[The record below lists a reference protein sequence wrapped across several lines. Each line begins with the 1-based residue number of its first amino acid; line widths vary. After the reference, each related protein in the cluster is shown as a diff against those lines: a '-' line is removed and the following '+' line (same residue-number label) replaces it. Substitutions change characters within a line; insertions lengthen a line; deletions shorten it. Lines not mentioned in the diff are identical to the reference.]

1 MCGRYAASR
10 RPDDLVVEFEAANMT
25 GTLPLPLDYN
35 VAPTKEVH
43 AVLVRGGVRQLRVLK
58 WGLVPSWATDDRGGA
73 KMINARA
80 ETIADKP
87 AFRSALAR
95 RRCLIPA
102 DGWYEWAVSN
112 DGPTRQPYFIT
123 PTDGSL
129 LAFAGLYEVRDGL
142 LTCTIVTTAATG
154 ELTAVHDRMPVV
166 LGKSQWP
173 RWLDPENPDASALLQ
188 PDPAV
193 LAHLEIRPVG
203 RAVGNVDNNGPALV
217 ERVAEAAPQTLF

>member
-10 RPDDLVVEFEAANMT
+10 RPEDLVVEFEAENAT

-43 AVLVRGGVRQLRVLK
+43 AVLVRRGVRQLRVLK
-58 WGLVPSWATDDRGGA
+58 WGLVPSWAVDDRGGA
-73 KMINARA
+73 RMINARA

-102 DGWYEWAVSN
+102 DGWYEWAPSS
-112 DGPTRQPYFIT
+112 DGPTRQPYFIS
-123 PTDGSL
+123 PVDGSL
-129 LAFAGLYEVRDGL
+129 LAFAGLYEVRDDL
-142 LTCTIVTTAATG
+142 VTCTIVTTAATG

-166 LGKSQWP
+166 LGRPQWR
-173 RWLDPENPDASALLQ
+173 RWLDPEIADPGPLLSSDPD
-188 PDPAV
+188 V
-193 LAHLEIRPVG
+193 LAGLEIRPVG
-203 RAVGNVDNNGPALV
+203 RAVGNVDNNGPDLIA
-217 ERVAEAAPQTLF
+217 RVAEAVPQTLF